1 MGLSFPICKAD
12 QLRGVV
18 MRNKL
23 CHFAEEQSLE
33 HGTELKEPRRWES
46 RRGAEGGRF
55 KKWAKAQ
62 VKQSKNC
69 SEEKGQPDQASFSPF
84 CQSPAA
90 GDVERQPALSAWA
103 PRGRPLPRGAAAGA
117 GQGWGLAGTR
127 VGGPAGDPGRSGAG
141 RFVPGAEWVMCVRA
155 GLQGLAL
162 LSHEPQKNARIW
174 IRDVCHPGAG
184 CSGGEVT
191 GAFP

>member
-1 MGLSFPICKAD
+1 MSRSLLLQVTGSSAPVTATATCHSLGVKNKAPWKSDSKSRAARVSVGLSFPICKAD
-12 QLRGVV
+12 QLCGIV

-23 CHFAEEQSLE
+23 CHFAEQSLE
-33 HGTELKEPRRWES
+33 HGTVLKEPRRWES

-90 GDVERQPALSAWA
+90 GDVERQPALSPGLPEAV
-103 PRGRPLPRGAAAGA
+103 PFRVERLRGRGRAGGWRGPGLGGRRGTQGEAG
-117 GQGWGLAGTR
+117 
-127 VGGPAGDPGRSGAG
+127 
-141 RFVPGAEWVMCVRA
+141 PGALC
-155 GLQGLAL
+155 QAL
-162 LSHEPQKNARIW
+162 N
-174 IRDVCHPGAG
+174 G
-184 CSGGEVT
+184 
-191 GAFP
+191 